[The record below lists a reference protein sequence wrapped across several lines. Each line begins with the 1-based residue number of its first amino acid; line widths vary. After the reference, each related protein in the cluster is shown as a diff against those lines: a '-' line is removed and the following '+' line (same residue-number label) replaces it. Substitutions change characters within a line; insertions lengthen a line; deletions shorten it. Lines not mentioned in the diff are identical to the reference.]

1 MLEFISKPVGVY
13 IFSDDAT
20 IKQETMN
27 VERIFINTKYN
38 MMLNET
44 YNIGINDY
52 VFQIK
57 LVEDHHE
64 PLRFSMVKTKQEI

>member
-1 MLEFISKPVGVY
+1 MSKPVGVY

-27 VERIFINTKYN
+27 VEIIFINTKYS

-64 PLRFSMVKTKQEI
+64 PL

>member
-1 MLEFISKPVGVY
+1 MSKPVGVY
-13 IFSDDAT
+13 IFSDDET

-27 VERIFINTKYN
+27 VARILINTKYS